1 MISRQTTLYL
11 RVSEAKNLLAKDFNG
26 KSDPYCVIKVDN
38 VIIARTATVYK
49 TLDPLWAEEFILHM
63 ASGFQT
69 LSLYIYDADKVSG
82 DDIIGMVSITK
93 EMMND
98 QRNPRGLEN
107 WFPLQKANK
116 DLEIQGEILLEYGIR
131 TSEATGQ
138 SHLFVTVVEG
148 RDLAPKDKTGYSD
161 PYVTV
166 TCFDETKTT
175 SNQKKTRFPEWH
187 ETLEFLLPTDSTYN
201 RLSVIVTVWDKDRLS
216 SDDFMGQVH
225 LGTYDVTHG
234 TVKKWHAVARRPHFD
249 ALSVRRG
256 SRVERGKV
264 RCLWAWYVKVR
275 CLCAGYVKVRC
286 LCAGY
291 VCVATV
297 GWSGA
302 KCNVYGRGMSVLR
315 QSGGAGQSAMFMGGV
330 CQSAMF
336 MGGVCLCCDSR
347 VERGK
352 VRLKLQLVEETV
364 LPSSCYEPIETLFL
378 QMLNEHKMPGVGT
391 VTWDLLEQERTMEL
405 GHMAG
410 ALVRFYLAKETII
423 EYLDKLIQRDLDRTD
438 DPNTVFRGNTL
449 GTKSVDQFMKILGT
463 PYLQET
469 LQPVIERIFTERK
482 TVELDPS
489 RVNSVRRRHSLH
501 WESEESFIHTSMEAL
516 ESYMVDVI
524 DGITKSVPA
533 CPLALRIVLRNIYL
547 RAKVKWPH
555 ESHEE
560 TPYLAV
566 SGFIFLRFFAPAIL
580 SPKLFSLFDMH
591 PNRKIH
597 RTLTIMAK
605 VTQSLGNLV
614 VPQGCK
620 EAWMEPLVPFMT
632 SKLSCVRGFLE
643 DLITINVEDVS
654 PRSLVRQ
661 QSNDTVLMQGRLYL
675 CHYHCHRLF
684 RPIVLKK
691 CYFCLTRAMLS
702 YSKTPDDSNEQTM
715 VMVENICAVEP
726 LDYGALG
733 KTNMAQIIIYL
744 FIYSFVYLSIDL
756 CQEQTMVMV
765 ENICAVEP
773 LDYGAL
779 GKSNMAQIIHK
790 TPDDGTGIIYFQ
802 AKNVNDLQGWM
813 SAIRKTCKYNSCRV
827 DTFHPGV
834 FRGDKWNCCHRDQ
847 DWAPGCSQTYNGVV
861 LGDWQDPLDPVL
873 DAQII
878 FSQLHHTH
886 DTLRKRQHDLRVQL
900 ARSED
905 GSREGP
911 GGETSAPSQQLNV
924 LSRILDGIDQLAMS
938 HEAFRNV

>member
-26 KSDPYCVIKVDN
+26 KSDPYCVVKVDN

-63 ASGFQT
+63 PSGFQT
-69 LSLYIYDADKVSG
+69 LSLYVYDADKVSG

-138 SHLFVTVVEG
+138 SHLFVTVLEG

-166 TCFDETKTT
+166 TCFEETKTT

-187 ETLEFLLPTDSTYN
+187 ETLEFLLPTDTTYN
-201 RLSVIVTVWDKDRLS
+201 KLSVIVTVWDKDRLT

-225 LGTYDVTHG
+225 LGTDDVTHG

-264 RCLWAWYVKVR
+264 R
-275 CLCAGYVKVRC
+275 
-286 LCAGY
+286 
-291 VCVATV
+291 
-297 GWSGA
+297 
-302 KCNVYGRGMSVLR
+302 
-315 QSGGAGQSAMFMGGV
+315 
-330 CQSAMF
+330 
-336 MGGVCLCCDSR
+336 
-347 VERGK
+347 
-352 VRLKLQLVEETV
+352 LKLQLVEETV
-364 LPSSCYEPIETLFL
+364 LPSSCYEPIETLFME
-378 QMLNEHKMPGVGT
+378 MLNEYKMPGVGSL
-391 VTWDLLEQERTMEL
+391 VWDLLERERIMEL

-410 ALVRFYLAKETII
+410 ALVRFYMAKEVVI
-423 EYLDKLIQRDLDRTD
+423 EYLDKLVQRDLDKTD
-438 DPNTVFRGNTL
+438 DPNTVFRGNSL

-469 LQPVIERIFTERK
+469 LQPVIERIFNEKK

-501 WESEESFIHTSMEAL
+501 RESEESFIHTSMEAL
-516 ESYMVDVI
+516 ESYMTDVI
-524 DGITKSVPA
+524 DSITKSVPA

-605 VTQSLGNLV
+605 VTQSVGNLV

-632 SKLSCVRGFLE
+632 SKLPCIRAFLE

-702 YSKTPDDSNEQTM
+702 YSKTPDDCN
-715 VMVENICAVEP
+715 
-726 LDYGALG
+726 
-733 KTNMAQIIIYL
+733 
-744 FIYSFVYLSIDL
+744 
-756 CQEQTMVMV
+756 EQTMVMV

-802 AKNVNDLQGWM
+802 AKNVNELQGWM
-813 SAIRKTCKYNSCRV
+813 SAIRKTCKYNTCRI

-834 FRGDKWNCCHRDQ
+834 FRGDKWNCCHREQ

-861 LGDWQDPLDPVL
+861 LGDWQDPLDPIL

-886 DTLRKRQHDLRVQL
+886 DTLRKRQHDLRVQM

-905 GSREGP
+905 GSQQGAQEKEEG
-911 GGETSAPSQQLNV
+911 ESTSPSRQLHV
-924 LSRILDGIDQLAMS
+924 LSRILDVIDQLAMS
-938 HEAFRNV
+938 HDAFRNV